1 MAETLFPL
9 FLFAITMFYT
19 PGPNNVMLTASAAT
33 YGFRRTI
40 PHMLGVAVG
49 FPAMFLAVGLGF
61 GAIFSAV
68 PWIRPVMT
76 VCGAAYLLYLAW
88 RIANAAPPQGKGD
101 GAKKTTSRKGRSRPM
116 TFLEAAAFQWANPKA
131 WVMIL
136 GALAAFTSGGTG
148 GAPTVEILGIF
159 VLFVAIGLTSTS
171 TWAGFGV
178 AIGRLLARSEGARRL
193 FNWAMAGLLVLSLVP
208 VLRDLGS

>member
-19 PGPNNVMLTASAAT
+19 PGPNNVMLTASAAN
-33 YGFRRTI
+33 YGFRRTV

-61 GAIFSAV
+61 GAIFTAV

-76 VCGAAYLLYLAW
+76 VGGAAYLLYMAW
-88 RIANAAPPQGKGD
+88 RIATAAPPQVEGQDEASGEIQ
-101 GAKKTTSRKGRSRPM
+101 GRPM

-136 GALAAFTSGGTG
+136 GALAAFTSGGAE
-148 GAPTVEILGIF
+148 GAPAWEVLGIF
-159 VLFVAIGLTSTS
+159 ALFVAIGLTSTS

-178 AIGRLLARSEGARRL
+178 AIGHLLARSRMASRL

-208 VLRDLGS
+208 VLKDLTL